1 MTSTDLSCIDVVARA
16 LALEQGRTPV
26 GIYVRLSEDKALR
39 AGNEDREEGEQVAEQ
54 RRRLHEAAPRFG
66 CVVVREYNDNNTPAS
81 DPFIVRRDFEQMLK
95 DLESGEIR
103 GFLFTHSDRVARLEY
118 DAARVNRIFAM
129 FPSYVGRALDGGTDL
144 STQEGR
150 TTFMVQATMGA
161 YEVANTKRRVS
172 GTNKARAM
180 RGKKHGGPR
189 PFGWND
195 DRETLHA
202 KEAEDLLKAIRA
214 IPGGKLVGEVR
225 KEWIEAGYTPRAN
238 KKSRESGNNW
248 TLQHSTVEAR
258 LVNPRNCGYM
268 VYIPQQLHRE
278 SSRLWLP
285 DHVLYKD
292 GKPVIGDWEPACTP
306 EEWAACVSA
315 IEARKEANREGN
327 PAHDTSP
334 AYFLTG
340 IARCGECF
348 FPMRATLYTKGTGAY
363 AKYRFRYQCRSSLG
377 GCGGVS
383 RVGPP
388 VDDLVETA
396 FLDDLRK
403 RLKKAEAAKA
413 EVIDTAKND
422 ARLKEID
429 WEKKQVKNRR
439 DAKRISVIAAMD
451 MIESLEKE
459 EARLVKETRQ
469 LQAAKAKTATDTDEE
484 ILRRW
489 KDYTTSE
496 KRARLRRS
504 IRAVL
509 IHQVG
514 RGKRFDPAFI
524 EILWTKG
531 E

>member
-1 MTSTDLSCIDVVARA
+1 MSATSLMSCIDVAARA

-66 CVVVREYNDNNTPAS
+66 CVIVREYNDNNTPAS
-81 DPFIVRRDFEQMLK
+81 DPFIIRRDFEQMLK

-150 TTFMVQATMGA
+150 TMFMVQATMGA

-195 DRETLHA
+195 DRETLHP
-202 KEAEDLLKAIRA
+202 KESQDLLNAVRA
-214 IPGGKLVGEVR
+214 IPGGKLVGEIR

-306 EEWAACVSA
+306 EEWAACVSTL
-315 IEARKEANREGN
+315 ELRKEANREGS

-388 VDDLVETA
+388 
-396 FLDDLRK
+396 R
-403 RLKKAEAAKA
+403 
-413 EVIDTAKND
+413 
-422 ARLKEID
+422 
-429 WEKKQVKNRR
+429 
-439 DAKRISVIAAMD
+439 
-451 MIESLEKE
+451 
-459 EARLVKETRQ
+459 
-469 LQAAKAKTATDTDEE
+469 
-484 ILRRW
+484 
-489 KDYTTSE
+489 
-496 KRARLRRS
+496 
-504 IRAVL
+504 
-509 IHQVG
+509 
-514 RGKRFDPAFI
+514 
-524 EILWTKG
+524 
-531 E
+531 